1 MEGDFLK
8 SLVGLGSVPVI
19 MGLVEYT
26 KRWIENEKWYP
37 AIAIV
42 LGLAINLVIP
52 WAFDVTG
59 KVEWTSAVVMGVM
72 AGLAASGLFSSVETA
87 RGN

>member
-1 MEGDFLK
+1 MDAEWLK
-8 SLVGLGSVPVI
+8 SLTLLGSVPI
-19 MGLVEYT
+19 IIGLVEYA

-42 LGLAINLVIP
+42 LGLAINLAIP
-52 WAFDVTG
+52 WAFEVTG
-59 KVEWTSAVVMGVM
+59 RVEWTSAVVMGVM
-72 AGLAASGLFSSVETA
+72 AGLAASGLYSSVETA